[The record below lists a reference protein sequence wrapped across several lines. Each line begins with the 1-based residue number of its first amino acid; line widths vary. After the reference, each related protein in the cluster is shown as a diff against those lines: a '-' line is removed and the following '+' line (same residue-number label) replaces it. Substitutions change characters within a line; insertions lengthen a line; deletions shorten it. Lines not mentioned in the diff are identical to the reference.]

1 MLKSFKTKI
10 MITYMIIISVLLLA
24 ALSAIYIFTYN
35 STYEIIQRDLFQTII
50 EWKRVEGI
58 IEEYGIESKISD
70 LDVTLVDM
78 GEYRR
83 IPWYLRN
90 SIFVR
95 IDPATSNET
104 ILAMNNDHKGIYYY
118 LIENHKV
125 EEDKRYQ
132 FGFEGKEW
140 IVWHHIGKN
149 SNSQTYTFMNIS
161 TKAAYLDRLIVTCII
176 VFSSALIIIFII
188 SLLMT
193 NRAVKPIE
201 YAIEKQKQFIS
212 DASHE
217 LRTPLAAI
225 SANAEVVIKRKKKQ
239 LGTDL
244 KWLEYIK
251 EETERMG
258 LLTDELLYLAEIE
271 NKYNPSEVRHRFN
284 FSDEVKKQVIGFEA
298 VVFEKNIDFNYD
310 IENGIE
316 INGNREKLSQVIII
330 LINNALK
337 YTDEK
342 GKIEVKFEKIRNYAV
357 FCVSNTGDGIEAEE
371 LTKIFDRFY
380 RSDNVRNS
388 GDGSYGL
395 GLSIAKAIV
404 ESHGGDLSCE
414 SKPGETTK
422 FTMKLKT

>member
-10 MITYMIIISVLLLA
+10 MLTYMIIISVLLLA
-24 ALSAIYIFTYN
+24 ALSAIYNFTYN
-35 STYEIIQRDLFQTII
+35 STYEIIQRDIYQTII
-50 EWKRVEGI
+50 EWKNVEKI
-58 IEEYGIESKISD
+58 IEEYEINSKISG
-70 LDVTLVDM
+70 LDETLVDT

-95 IDPATSNET
+95 IDPTTSSET
-104 ILAMNNDHKGIYYY
+104 ILAMNNDHNGIYNY

-132 FGFEGKEW
+132 FNFEGKEW
-140 IVWHHIGKN
+140 VVWSHTGKS
-149 SNSQTYTFMNIS
+149 SNSKTYTFINIS
-161 TKAAYLDRLIVTCII
+161 TKAAYLDRLILTCII
-176 VFSSALIIIFII
+176 VFASTLIIVFAI
-188 SLLMT
+188 SLFLT

-201 YAIEKQKQFIS
+201 FAIEKQKQFIS

-225 SANAEVVIKRKKKQ
+225 SANAELVIKRKKKQ
-239 LGTDL
+239 LGNDL

-271 NKYNPSEVRHRFN
+271 TKYNPSEVRHRFN
-284 FSDEVKKQVIGFEA
+284 FSDEVKKQVIGLEA
-298 VVFEKNIDFNYD
+298 VVFEKNVSFVYD

-316 INGNREKLSQVIII
+316 ITGNREKLSQAIII

-337 YTDEK
+337 YTDQK
-342 GKIEVKFEKIRNYAV
+342 GKIEVKLEKIRNYAV
-357 FCVSNTGDGIEAEE
+357 FCVSNTGEGIVAEE
-371 LTKIFDRFY
+371 LPKIFDRFY

-388 GDGSYGL
+388 GDRSYGL

-404 ESHGGDLSCE
+404 ESHGGELSCE
-414 SKPGETTK
+414 SKPGDITK
-422 FTMKLKT
+422 FIMKIKT